1 MKAGKILLKTAV
13 AILIPVVMAIGC
25 ALCWIYSWT
34 WRGELREF
42 HASWSPEERAALA
55 ELDSYL
61 RQQWV
66 KDTYLLQLPFFHPDK
81 EYTPEEQAYINL
93 FYHTPEHKLPALNEQ
108 KQIIS
113 AWRAQCP
120 PAGLWKQFKADCIA
134 RCLIAPVA
142 EQLIRIAAEGK
153 AGYPSPVTDTDSF
166 ILRQLDVDNQVDT
179 TPAIEASLS
188 GRFEAL
194 RALIRHGAAPNAQR
208 RTLYSSVPG
217 DEYEED
223 LPITPLLAGISY
235 SGIRYPWRERKH
247 HAEFLLEQGAD
258 LNRSPFIA
266 SCCLVDLA
274 IHHHAETFLWAL
286 EHGLKPNIC
295 HFCSIIMY
303 PGTLPLVR
311 YILEQKLVDA
321 NNLSGNATAA
331 QSIVWAA
338 CEAESVDELIAL
350 EAEEKLRLLLQAGA
364 NPHLICRNAE
374 PQHPGESDDDYE
386 KRHVNAAFWA
396 ETTAPALL
404 KQRIEELKA
413 SPDADNSAR
422 LQVLERL
429 LGLISDHS

>member
-1 MKAGKILLKTAV
+1 
-13 AILIPVVMAIGC
+13 MAIGY

-61 RQQWV
+61 RHQWV
-66 KDTYLLQLPFFHPDK
+66 KDTYLQPLPFFHPDK
-81 EYTPEEQAYINL
+81 EHTPEEQAYINL
-93 FYHTPEHKLPALNEQ
+93 FYHTPEHKLPELNEQ
-108 KQIIS
+108 EQIIS
-113 AWRAQCP
+113 AWRAQRP
-120 PAGLWKQFKADCIA
+120 PIGIWKQFKADCIA

-142 EQLIRIAAEGK
+142 EQLIRIAAEGQ

-166 ILRQLDVDNQVDT
+166 ILRQLDVYNQVDT
-179 TPAIEASLS
+179 TPAIEASQA

-194 RALIRHGAAPNAQR
+194 RALIQHGADPNAQR

-223 LPITPLLAGISY
+223 LPITPLLAGTSY
-235 SGIRYPWRERKH
+235 SGIRYPWSERKR
-247 HAEFLLEQGAD
+247 HAEFLLEQGSD

-266 SCCLVDLA
+266 SCCLIDLA
-274 IHHHAETFLWAL
+274 IHHHPGTFLWAL
-286 EHGLKPNIC
+286 EQGLKPNINHLC
-295 HFCSIIMY
+295 AIITY

-311 YILEQKLVDA
+311 YILEHKLVDA
-321 NNLSGNATAA
+321 NDLSGNATAA
-331 QSIVWAA
+331 QSIVRAA
-338 CEAESVDELIAL
+338 CQAEDIDELTAL

-374 PQHPGESDDDYE
+374 PQRPGESDDDYE
-386 KRHVNAAFWA
+386 ERHENIAFWG

-404 KQRIEELKA
+404 KLRIEKLKA
-413 SPDADNSAR
+413 SPDTDTTAHIQA
-422 LQVLERL
+422 LERL
-429 LGLISDHS
+429 AGLISAL